1 MPEPMEITSDYIK
14 SLAERIGPEIINI
27 RRDLHKHPEL
37 SFQEHRTSALIGQI
51 LTDWGVEYTTGWAKT
66 GIVGQ
71 ITGGLTSDKVIAI
84 RADMDALPITEKT
97 DLPFSSVHEG
107 IMHSCG
113 HDVHMSCLLGA
124 IYILNHT
131 KSSWGGIVKF
141 IFQPGEEKLPGGASF
156 LIEEGVLTNP
166 KPDLILGQH
175 VQPNME
181 AGTAGIFPGN
191 SMASCDEI
199 YITITG
205 KGGHAGMP
213 HLCIDPIQVASH
225 FLIASQSL
233 ISKEKAPFAPAVLSF
248 GKVNTLGG
256 ATNIIPDEIRLE
268 GTLRCM
274 DEELRIHLWERIKVL
289 LKAQCAA
296 FGADFVLNIEKGYPC
311 LINQV
316 EASGQWI
323 KYAADYIG
331 NENIMHVPPRLTSE
345 DFAYYS
351 QQIPACFYRLG
362 TGRSSNVHTPEFK
375 VDEHAITTGAGLMAW
390 LSIRFLQYT

>member
-1 MPEPMEITSDYIK
+1 MF
-14 SLAERIGPEIINI
+14 N
-27 RRDLHKHPEL
+27 
-37 SFQEHRTSALIGQI
+37 
-51 LTDWGVEYTTGWAKT
+51 
-66 GIVGQ
+66 
-71 ITGGLTSDKVIAI
+71 
-84 RADMDALPITEKT
+84 
-97 DLPFSSVHEG
+97 
-107 IMHSCG
+107 
-113 HDVHMSCLLGA
+113 
-124 IYILNHT
+124 
-131 KSSWGGIVKF
+131 
-141 IFQPGEEKLPGGASF
+141 
-156 LIEEGVLTNP
+156 
-166 KPDLILGQH
+166 
-175 VQPNME
+175 PNME
-181 AGTAGIFPGN
+181 AGTAGICPGN

-205 KGGHAGMP
+205 KGGHAAMP

-274 DEELRIHLWERIKVL
+274 DEELRKHLWERIENL
-289 LKAQCAA
+289 LRAQCAA

-316 EASGQWI
+316 EASGQWV

-351 QQIPACFYRLG
+351 QQIRLVF
-362 TGRSSNVHTPEFK
+362 TDWEPDALLMCIPRNSRWMSTP
-375 VDEHAITTGAGLMAW
+375 
-390 LSIRFLQYT
+390 LQPEQV